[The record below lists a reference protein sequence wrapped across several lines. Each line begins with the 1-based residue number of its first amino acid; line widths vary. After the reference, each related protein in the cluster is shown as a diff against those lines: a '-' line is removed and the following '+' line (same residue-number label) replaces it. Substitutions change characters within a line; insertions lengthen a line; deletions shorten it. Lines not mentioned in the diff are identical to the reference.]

1 MTGVI
6 DTNPIVSRFTLAL
19 LEDSGL
25 VTEYHFYM
33 SMLKHDVL
41 SATCCCFTTK
51 KNY

>member
-25 VTEYHFYM
+25 VTKYLYEIQTLIV
-33 SMLKHDVL
+33 S
-41 SATCCCFTTK
+41 
-51 KNY
+51 